1 MTRLISCAAL
11 AAMLLSASGARAA
24 PPPRDQGDW
33 PCRQIKVADL
43 ALAAIWTGPSIEA
56 AQKQWRDDA
65 EISDLAARLA
75 ARRTPIDTAEKL
87 IADFA
92 KAAGDKRRERLTL
105 LFAALYDTLDGE
117 RSQVVAGLERFGR
130 TQKETAEKLR
140 RETEELRQAQDAHV
154 DQEKLLQMSEKLQW
168 DMRIFD
174 ERRKSMSYVCESP
187 ALIEQRLGSLARAI
201 EAAMG

>member
-1 MTRLISCAAL
+1 MTGGLAL
-11 AAMLLSASGARAA
+11 AA

-43 ALAAIWTGPSIEA
+43 ALAAIWAGPPIAE
-56 AQKQWRDDA
+56 AQKHWRDDS

-75 ARRTPIDTAEKL
+75 ARRTPIETAEKL
-87 IADFA
+87 IVDFA
-92 KAAGDKRRERLTL
+92 KAAGERRNERLTL
-105 LFAALYDTLDGE
+105 LFAALYDTLDSE

-130 TQKETAEKLR
+130 TQKETAEELR
-140 RETEELRQAQDAHV
+140 RETEELREAQDAHV
-154 DQEKLLQMSEKLQW
+154 DQEKLLQRSEKLQW

-174 ERRKSMSYVCESP
+174 ERRKSVSYVCESP
-187 ALIEQRLGSLARAI
+187 ALIEQRLGALARAI

>member
-1 MTRLISCAAL
+1 MAL
-11 AAMLLSASGARAA
+11 MLCSVSGARAA
-24 PPPRDQGDW
+24 PPSRDQGDW

-43 ALAAIWTGPSIEA
+43 ALAAIWTGPSIEE
-56 AQKQWRDDA
+56 AQKRWRDDA
-65 EISDLAARLA
+65 EISDLASRLA
-75 ARRTPIDTAEKL
+75 ARRTPLENAEKL

-92 KAAGDKRRERLTL
+92 KTAGDKRKERLTL

-130 TQKETAEKLR
+130 TQKETAEQLR
-140 RETEELRQAQDAHV
+140 RETEELRQAQDVHA
-154 DQEKLLQMSEKLQW
+154 DQEKLRQMSEKLQW

-174 ERRKSMSYVCESP
+174 ERRKSVSYVCESP
-187 ALIEQRLGSLARAI
+187 ALIEQRLGALARAI